1 MTNEH
6 LESVDVLGER
16 HAGQSR
22 GVVPH
27 GEAAAKEWTS
37 LKAQRVEGWRWN
49 GCLVALLNGSE
60 LKFTYCVIAL
70 EGQVERVSWEE
81 WRKAMTT
88 M

>member
-1 MTNEH
+1 VTNEH

-37 LKAQRVEGWRWN
+37 LKAQRVEGWRSN
-49 GCLVALLNGSE
+49 GLVVLLR
-60 LKFTYCVIAL
+60 C
-70 EGQVERVSWEE
+70 
-81 WRKAMTT
+81 
-88 M
+88 